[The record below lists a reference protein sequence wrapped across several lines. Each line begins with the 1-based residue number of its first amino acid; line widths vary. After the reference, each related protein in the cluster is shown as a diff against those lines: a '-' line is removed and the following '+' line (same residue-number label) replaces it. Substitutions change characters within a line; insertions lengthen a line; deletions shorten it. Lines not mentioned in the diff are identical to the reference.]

1 MHLNFNSPGA
11 VLGLKIILKKVSITM
26 KFFKKSFFKQ
36 ITENFLMLGTI
47 HKRRRPKGGG
57 RGVPPKGD
65 VRRWGGGTLSMPEE
79 TFFYDIKLY
88 EKAAFLTD
96 PQGQIRILKFIN
108 ELEKDLLS
116 QLSPQKD
123 V

>member
-1 MHLNFNSPGA
+1 
-11 VLGLKIILKKVSITM
+11 
-26 KFFKKSFFKQ
+26 
-36 ITENFLMLGTI
+36 
-47 HKRRRPKGGG
+47 
-57 RGVPPKGD
+57 
-65 VRRWGGGTLSMPEE
+65 MPEE

-116 QLSPQKD
+116 QLLPQKD

>member
-1 MHLNFNSPGA
+1 MHLDFNSPGA

-57 RGVPPKGD
+57 RGVPLEGD
-65 VRRWGGGTLSMPEE
+65 IRRWGR
-79 TFFYDIKLY
+79 
-88 EKAAFLTD
+88 D
-96 PQGQIRILKFIN
+96 PF
-108 ELEKDLLS
+108 
-116 QLSPQKD
+116 
-123 V
+123 